1 MILLSPGGRASS
13 SSPQASTEM
22 IVGTV
27 DGIECFSRAGTTWR
41 TTSRGLEGV
50 FVSSLTSLESGR
62 FVAGLHG
69 FGVAVSDDR
78 GRNWALSNRG
88 LAQLDVWVVNAH
100 RINGREVLFAGTL
113 PAHLFRSDDGGANW
127 TEVGSLLT
135 APSASE
141 WSFPPAPHVAHVL
154 DVAALRDVI
163 WVGVEVGALL
173 RSDDCGVTFQ
183 ELAVNDDVS
192 EVDIHRIILNEA
204 QPDRVLVA
212 TGWGMIVSD
221 DRGKTWRAGGALP
234 GIDYPVPFV
243 GHPEDANLL
252 FVAGGRTWP
261 PNWYELGRSRA
272 RIARSRDGGAT
283 WEHLLGGLPEGQR
296 ATYGA
301 LALDAWPHGFDVF
314 AADTDGQIFES
325 GDGGD
330 SWQVVAE
337 TAPVSKGDQFRGL
350 AKGAKPSLGVH
361 DLVFTGAGL
370 ERVRSSNATH

>member
-1 MILLSPGGRASS
+1 M
-13 SSPQASTEM
+13 
-22 IVGTV
+22 
-27 DGIECFSRAGTTWR
+27 
-41 TTSRGLEGV
+41 
-50 FVSSLTSLESGR
+50 
-62 FVAGLHG
+62 
-69 FGVAVSDDR
+69 
-78 GRNWALSNRG
+78 
-88 LAQLDVWVVNAH
+88 
-100 RINGREVLFAGTL
+100 
-113 PAHLFRSDDGGANW
+113 
-127 TEVGSLLT
+127 
-135 APSASE
+135 
-141 WSFPPAPHVAHVL
+141 
-154 DVAALRDVI
+154 I

-173 RSDDCGVTFQ
+173 RSDDCGDTFQ

-221 DRGKTWRAGGALP
+221 DRGKTWRAGGTLP

-243 GHPEDANLL
+243 GHPADANLL

-301 LALDAWPHGFDVF
+301 LALDAWPNGFDVF

-325 GDGGD
+325 GDSGN

-337 TAPVSKGDQFRGL
+337 TAPVSKGDQFRWSSEGREIRIS
-350 AKGAKPSLGVH
+350 ACTTSSSPARGSI
-361 DLVFTGAGL
+361 VF
-370 ERVRSSNATH
+370 RSSNATSRNEQHQRKCKGALTMSDCQRAPDGEREVQGLLPKRH